1 MPKSMFMSCSGATFV
16 GLLMTH
22 IKTWTKKKKGLGP
35 VCASHKLALHF
46 NHRAKNITHFQK
58 KLISVWPA
66 KNLIQYLWDE
76 LEHKTGPEATSVLV
90 EGLEPEEWRLKQ
102 QDINADCFLSIEVGD
117 VFRCHKY
124 QLRHS
129 HTFNFL

>member
-1 MPKSMFMSCSGATFV
+1 MPLINWHYILITELKIS
-16 GLLMTH
+16 H
-22 IKTWTKKKKGLGP
+22 ISK
-35 VCASHKLALHF
+35 
-46 NHRAKNITHFQK
+46 K

-102 QDINADCFLSIEVGD
+102 QDINLIAF
-117 VFRCHKY
+117 Y
-124 QLRHS
+124 QLRWVMCSGVTNISFGILTLLIFFKKRRSIYDLKNKETTLLYSNH
-129 HTFNFL
+129 